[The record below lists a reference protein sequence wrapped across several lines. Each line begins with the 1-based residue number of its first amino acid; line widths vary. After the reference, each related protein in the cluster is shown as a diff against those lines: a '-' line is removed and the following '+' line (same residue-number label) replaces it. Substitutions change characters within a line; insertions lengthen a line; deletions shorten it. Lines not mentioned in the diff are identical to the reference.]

1 MQSNDFNMAVK
12 RAPDSLPFSADSL
25 IFWSTGKA
33 AKKKKYFF
41 SVGKT
46 KTISDSQS
54 QYLKKKNILHSK
66 HKRKTRDL

>member
-33 AKKKKYFF
+33 AKKKYGL

-46 KTISDSQS
+46 KTISDS
-54 QYLKKKNILHSK
+54 
-66 HKRKTRDL
+66 

>member
-1 MQSNDFNMAVK
+1 MQSNDFNIAVK

-33 AKKKKYFF
+33 AKKKNGL

-46 KTISDSQS
+46 KTISDS
-54 QYLKKKNILHSK
+54 
-66 HKRKTRDL
+66 

>member
-33 AKKKKYFF
+33 AKKKNTVCRSAKQ
-41 SVGKT
+41 K
-46 KTISDSQS
+46 
-54 QYLKKKNILHSK
+54 QYLILRVNI
-66 HKRKTRDL
+66 